1 MKPETI
7 YLLIADVILL
17 THFLFVAFVV
27 LGLLLILIGKFL
39 SWLWVRNPWFRWAHL
54 LSIGIVVIQSWFGV
68 ICFLTKWENLFR
80 EKAGEMTYAG
90 TFISYWLEEL
100 LYYQA
105 PMWVFA
111 VCYSVFG
118 LLVILSWFWIRPRSF
133 SKKN

>member
-1 MKPETI
+1 MKSETF

-17 THFLFVAFVV
+17 IHFLFVAFVV
-27 LGLLLILIGKFL
+27 LGLLLILIGKFF
-39 SWLWVRNPWFRWAHL
+39 SWSWIRNPWFRWAHL
-54 LSIGIVVIQSWFGV
+54 LAIGVVVIQSWFSV
-68 ICFLTKWENLFR
+68 ICFLTKWEMTFR
-80 EKAGEMTYAG
+80 EKAGDVTYAG
-90 TFISYWLEEL
+90 TFISYWLQEL

-133 SKKN
+133 SKNK